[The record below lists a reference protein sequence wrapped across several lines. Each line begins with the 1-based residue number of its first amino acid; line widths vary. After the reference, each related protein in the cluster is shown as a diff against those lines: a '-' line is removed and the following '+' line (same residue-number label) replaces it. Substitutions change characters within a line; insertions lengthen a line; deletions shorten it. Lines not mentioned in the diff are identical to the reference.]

1 MDEEISSA
9 VSYAL
14 NKGFQ
19 IHPDALEILHKID
32 VRELGQIIKDVVKEK
47 TKQKQFLINE
57 EDFEIYLGIKDDEEH
72 QVEFEILSD
81 PTEKITSAEGV
92 EGYGALFASRF
103 NKLRQ
108 IMSDRPES
116 KKVKDIES
124 VKSITKNDDELYVWG
139 LVTDRKSDRNITKIT
154 VEDPTS
160 SMEIVVFEGDL
171 KDAADT
177 LLMDQFAMFKIVPA
191 KNGGFFAKDIILP
204 DIPEH
209 TTNRSKTETYAVFL
223 SDLHVG
229 SKFFMEE
236 ELSEFI
242 KWISSADP
250 IARKIRFVVI
260 GGDLID
266 GVGVFP
272 GQDKVLDQLTTEDQ
286 LQKTFEVLD
295 KIPKHIKVFL
305 ISGNHDAGRKALPQP
320 AIPKMYNSELWDREN
335 FFMLGNPSMVSLN
348 GVKVL
353 MYHGQSIDD
362 VVRTT
367 PGVSYDKPAAVMR
380 HFLKARHMSPI
391 YGSRTPI
398 APETE
403 DMMVIDD
410 VPDIF
415 HSGHVHFV
423 GLDMYKG
430 VLIVNS
436 GAWQR
441 QTDFQESVG
450 ITPTPGMAIIVNLQT
465 MKVYQK
471 DFRVRESDFIE
482 PKHCLLYTSPSPRDR
497 G

>member
-92 EGYGALFASRF
+92 EGYGALFANRF

-154 VEDPTS
+154 VEDPTG

-191 KNGGFFAKDIILP
+191 KNGGFFVKDIILP

-223 SDLHVG
+223 SDPHIG

-236 ELSEFI
+236 ELNDFI
-242 KWISSADP
+242 KWMSSADP

-272 GQDKVLDQLTTEDQ
+272 NQDKVLEQMTTEEQ
-286 LQKTFEVLD
+286 LGKTFEILD
-295 KIPKHIKVFL
+295 KIPKHMKVFL
-305 ISGNHDAGRKALPQP
+305 IPGNHDAGRKALPQP
-320 AIPKMYNSELWDREN
+320 ALPKMYNSELWDREN

-430 VLIVNS
+430 VLIINS

-482 PKHCLLYTSPSPRDR
+482 PKHAEPAPLS
-497 G
+497 

>member
-1 MDEEISSA
+1 MDKEISLA

-19 IHPDALEILHKID
+19 IHPNALEILHKID
-32 VRELGQIIKDVVKEK
+32 VRELGQIIKDVVREK
-47 TKQKQFLINE
+47 TKQKVFLINE
-57 EDFEIYLGIKDDEEH
+57 EDFEIYLGIKDDDEH

-81 PTEKITSAEGV
+81 PTDKITSAEGV
-92 EGYGALFASRF
+92 EGYGKLFASRF
-103 NKLRQ
+103 NKLKQ

-116 KKVKDIES
+116 KKVREIAD
-124 VKSITKNDDELYVWG
+124 VKSITKTDDELFVWG
-139 LVTDRKSDRNITKIT
+139 LVSDRKSDRNITKIT
-154 VEDPTS
+154 LEDPTG
-160 SMEIVVFEGDL
+160 SMEVVVFEGDL
-171 KDAADT
+171 KDKADT
-177 LLMDQFAMFKIVPA
+177 LLMDQFAMLRIVPA
-191 KNGGFFAKDIILP
+191 KNGGFFAKEILLP

-209 TTNRSKTETYAVFL
+209 ATNRSKTETYAVFL

-229 SKFFMEE
+229 SKYFMEQ
-236 ELSEFI
+236 ELQDLI
-242 KWISSADP
+242 DWISSPDP
-250 IARKIRFVVI
+250 IARKIRFIVI
-260 GGDLID
+260 GGDLIE

-272 GQDKVLDQLTTEDQ
+272 NQEKTLNQFTTEDQ
-286 LQKTFEVLD
+286 LKKSFEVLD

-348 GVKVL
+348 RVKVL

-380 HFLKARHMSPI
+380 HFLKARHLSPI

-465 MKVYQK
+465 MKVFQK
-471 DFRVRESDFIE
+471 DFRVEESDFIQ
-482 PKHCLLYTSPSPRDR
+482 PKHAEPAPLS
-497 G
+497 

>member
-32 VRELGQIIKDVVKEK
+32 VKELAQIIKDVVKEK

-81 PTEKITSAEGV
+81 PTSKITSAEGV
-92 EGYGALFASRF
+92 EGYGKLFASRF
-103 NKLRQ
+103 NKLKQ

-124 VKSITKNDDELYVWG
+124 VKSITKNDDELFVWG
-139 LVTDRKSDRNITKIT
+139 LVSDRKSDRNITKIT
-154 VEDPTS
+154 LEDPTS

-191 KNGGFFAKDIILP
+191 KNGGFFAKEIFLP

-250 IARKIRFVVI
+250 IARKIRFVVV

-272 GQDKVLDQLTTEDQ
+272 GQEKILNQTTTEGQ

-320 AIPKMYNSELWDREN
+320 AIPKMYNSQLWDREN
-335 FFMLGNPSMVSLN
+335 FFMLGNPSMISLN

-380 HFLKARHMSPI
+380 HFLRARHMSPI

-403 DMMVIDD
+403 DMMEIDD
-410 VPDIF
+410 IPDIF

-430 VLIVNS
+430 VLIINS

-471 DFRVRESDFIE
+471 DFRVQESDFIE
-482 PKHCLLYTSPSPRDR
+482 PKHAEPAPLS
-497 G
+497 

>member
-171 KDAADT
+171 KDTADT

-482 PKHCLLYTSPSPRDR
+482 PKHAEPAPLS
-497 G
+497 

>member
-19 IHPDALEILHKID
+19 IHPNALEILHKID
-32 VRELGQIIKDVVKEK
+32 VKELGQIIKDVVKEK

-81 PTEKITSAEGV
+81 PTSKITSAEGV
-92 EGYGALFASRF
+92 EGYGKLFASRF
-103 NKLRQ
+103 NKLKQ

-124 VKSITKNDDELYVWG
+124 VKSITKNDDELFVWG
-139 LVTDRKSDRNITKIT
+139 LVSDRKSDRNITKIT
-154 VEDPTS
+154 LEDPTS

-191 KNGGFFAKDIILP
+191 KNGGFFAKEILLP

-209 TTNRSKTETYAVFL
+209 TTNRSKTETFAVFL

-250 IARKIRFVVI
+250 IARKIRFVVV

-272 GQDKVLDQLTTEDQ
+272 GQEKILNQTTTEGQ

-320 AIPKMYNSELWDREN
+320 AIPKMYNSQLWDREN

-410 VPDIF
+410 IPDIF

-471 DFRVRESDFIE
+471 DFRVQESDFIE
-482 PKHCLLYTSPSPRDR
+482 PKHTEPAPLS
-497 G
+497 

>member
-32 VRELGQIIKDVVKEK
+32 VKELGQIIKDVVKEK

-124 VKSITKNDDELYVWG
+124 VKSVTKNDDELYVWG

-410 VPDIF
+410 IPDIF

-482 PKHCLLYTSPSPRDR
+482 PKHAEPAPLS
-497 G
+497 

>member
-32 VRELGQIIKDVVKEK
+32 VSELGQIIKDVVREK
-47 TKQKQFLINE
+47 TKQKKFLINE

-72 QVEFEILSD
+72 QVEVEILSD
-81 PTEKITSAEGV
+81 PTNKITSAEGV
-92 EGYGALFASRF
+92 LGYGALFTSRF
-103 NKLRQ
+103 TKLKK

-116 KKVKDIES
+116 KKIRDIVS
-124 VKSITKNDDELYVWG
+124 VKSITKTNDELYVCG
-139 LVTDRKSDRNITKIT
+139 LITDRRSDRNITKIT
-154 VEDPTS
+154 LEDPTGTI
-160 SMEIVVFEGDL
+160 EIVVFEGDL
-171 KDAADT
+171 KEIADT
-177 LLMDQFAMFKIVPA
+177 LLIDQFVMFKIIPA
-191 KNGGFFAKDIILP
+191 KNSGFFAKDILLP

-209 TTNRSKTETYAVFL
+209 ATNRSKSETYAVFL
-223 SDLHVG
+223 SDLHIG
-229 SKFFMEE
+229 SKYFMEE
-236 ELSEFI
+236 ELDDFI
-242 KWISSADP
+242 KWMSSADP
-250 IARKIRFVVI
+250 VARKIRFVVI
-260 GGDLID
+260 GGDLIE

-272 GQDKVLDQLTTEDQ
+272 NQDKTLKQFTTEAQ

-295 KIPKHIKVFL
+295 KISKHIKVFL

-320 AIPKMYNSELWDREN
+320 AIPKMYNSDLWNREN

-430 VLIVNS
+430 VLIINS

-465 MKVYQK
+465 MKVFQK
-471 DFRVRESDFIE
+471 DFRVKESDFIKSKHVE
-482 PKHCLLYTSPSPRDR
+482 PQKLN
-497 G
+497 

>member
-32 VRELGQIIKDVVKEK
+32 VNELAQIIKDVVREK
-47 TKQKQFLINE
+47 TKQKVFLINE

-81 PTEKITSAEGV
+81 PTNKITSAEGV

-116 KKVKDIES
+116 KKVRDIES
-124 VKSITKNDDELYVWG
+124 IKSVTKANDELYVWG
-139 LVTDRKSDRNITKIT
+139 LVSDRKTDRNITKIT
-154 VEDPTS
+154 LEDPTG
-160 SMEIVVFEGDL
+160 SMEVVVFEGDL
-171 KDAADT
+171 KETADT
-177 LLMDQFAMFKIVPA
+177 LLMDQFAMFRIVPA
-191 KNGGFFAKDIILP
+191 KNGGFFAKDIYLP

-229 SKFFMEE
+229 SKFFMEN
-236 ELSEFI
+236 ELLDFI
-242 KWISSADP
+242 NWISSADP

-272 GQDKVLDQLTTEDQ
+272 GQEKILNQTTTEEQ

-320 AIPKMYNSELWDREN
+320 AIPKMYNSELWEREN
-335 FFMLGNPSMVSLN
+335 FFMLGNPSLVSLN

-380 HFLKARHMSPI
+380 HFLKARHLSPI

-398 APETE
+398 APEIE

-423 GLDMYKG
+423 GLDIYKG
-430 VLIVNS
+430 VLIINS

-465 MKVYQK
+465 MKVFQK
-471 DFRVRESDFIE
+471 DFRVEESDFIE
-482 PKHCLLYTSPSPRDR
+482 PRHAEPAPLS
-497 G
+497 

>member
-32 VRELGQIIKDVVKEK
+32 VKELAQIIKDVVKEK

-81 PTEKITSAEGV
+81 PTGKITSAEGV
-92 EGYGALFASRF
+92 EGYGKLFASRF
-103 NKLRQ
+103 NKLKQ
-108 IMSDRPES
+108 IMSDRPEA
-116 KKVKDIES
+116 KKIKDIES
-124 VKSITKNDDELYVWG
+124 VKSITKNDDELFVWG
-139 LVTDRKSDRNITKIT
+139 LVSDRKADRNITKIT
-154 VEDPTS
+154 LEDPTS

-191 KNGGFFAKDIILP
+191 KNGGFFAKEIFLP

-209 TTNRSKTETYAVFL
+209 STNRSKTETYAVFL

-229 SKFFMEE
+229 SKYFMEQ
-236 ELSEFI
+236 ELQDLI
-242 KWISSADP
+242 GWISSADP
-250 IARKIRFVVI
+250 IARKIRFIVI
-260 GGDLID
+260 GGDLIE

-272 GQDKVLDQLTTEDQ
+272 NQEKTLNQFTTESQ
-286 LQKTFEVLD
+286 LKKSFEVLD

-380 HFLKARHMSPI
+380 HFLRARHMSPI

-410 VPDIF
+410 IPDIF

-471 DFRVRESDFIE
+471 DFRVQESDFIE
-482 PKHCLLYTSPSPRDR
+482 PKHAEPAPLS
-497 G
+497 

>member
-32 VRELGQIIKDVVKEK
+32 VKELGQIIKDVVKEK

-471 DFRVRESDFIE
+471 DFRVQESDFIE
-482 PKHCLLYTSPSPRDR
+482 PKHAEPASLS
-497 G
+497 

>member
-32 VRELGQIIKDVVKEK
+32 VTELAQIIKDVVREK
-47 TKQKQFLINE
+47 TKQKVFMINE

-81 PTEKITSAEGV
+81 PTDKITSAEGV
-92 EGYGALFASRF
+92 EGYGALFVSRF
-103 NKLRQ
+103 NKLKQ

-116 KKVKDIES
+116 KKVRDISS
-124 VKSITKNDDELYVWG
+124 VKSITKTNDELYVWG
-139 LVTDRKSDRNITKIT
+139 LVSDRKSDRNITKIT
-154 VEDPTS
+154 LEDPTS

-171 KDAADT
+171 KENADI
-177 LLMDQFAMFKIVPA
+177 LLMDQFAMFRIVPA
-191 KNGGFFAKDIILP
+191 KNGGFFAKDLYLP

-236 ELSEFI
+236 ELADFI
-242 KWISSADP
+242 NWISSADP
-250 IARKIRFVVI
+250 IARKIRFIVI

-272 GQDKVLDQLTTEDQ
+272 GQEKILNQTTTEEQ

-335 FFMLGNPSMVSLN
+335 FFMLGNPSVVSLN

-380 HFLKARHMSPI
+380 HFLKARHLSPI

-398 APETE
+398 APENE
-403 DMMVIDD
+403 DMMVIDE

-430 VLIVNS
+430 VLIINS

-465 MKVYQK
+465 MKVFQK

-482 PKHCLLYTSPSPRDR
+482 PKHAEPQSVN
-497 G
+497 

>member
-32 VRELGQIIKDVVKEK
+32 VKELGQIIKDVVKEK

-124 VKSITKNDDELYVWG
+124 VKSVTKNDDELYVWG

-272 GQDKVLDQLTTEDQ
+272 GQDKVLEQLTTEDQ

-380 HFLKARHMSPI
+380 HFLRARHMSPI

-450 ITPTPGMAIIVNLQT
+450 ITPTPGMAIIVNLQS

-482 PKHCLLYTSPSPRDR
+482 PKHAEPAPLS
-497 G
+497 

>member
-32 VRELGQIIKDVVKEK
+32 VKELGQIIKDVVKEK

-471 DFRVRESDFIE
+471 DFRVQESDFIE
-482 PKHCLLYTSPSPRDR
+482 PKHAEPAPLS
-497 G
+497 

>member
-32 VRELGQIIKDVVKEK
+32 VKELAQIIKDVVKEK

-81 PTEKITSAEGV
+81 PTSKITSAEGV
-92 EGYGALFASRF
+92 EGYGKLFASRF
-103 NKLRQ
+103 NKLKQ

-124 VKSITKNDDELYVWG
+124 VKSITKNDDELFVWG
-139 LVTDRKSDRNITKIT
+139 LVSDRKSDRNITKIT
-154 VEDPTS
+154 LEDPTS

-171 KDAADT
+171 KDTADT

-191 KNGGFFAKDIILP
+191 KNGGFFAKEILLP

-250 IARKIRFVVI
+250 IARKIRFVVV

-272 GQDKVLDQLTTEDQ
+272 GQEKILNQTTTEGQ

-320 AIPKMYNSELWDREN
+320 AIPKMYNSQLWDREN

-410 VPDIF
+410 IPDIF

-471 DFRVRESDFIE
+471 DFRVQESDFIE
-482 PKHCLLYTSPSPRDR
+482 PKHAEPQQLS
-497 G
+497 

>member
-92 EGYGALFASRF
+92 EGYGELFVSRF

-124 VKSITKNDDELYVWG
+124 VKSITKNDDEMYVWG
-139 LVTDRKSDRNITKIT
+139 LVTDRKSDRNITKVT

-171 KDAADT
+171 KDSADT

-236 ELSEFI
+236 ELSDFI

-295 KIPKHIKVFL
+295 KIPKHIKVML

-398 APETE
+398 APEIE

-410 VPDIF
+410 IPDIF

-471 DFRVRESDFIE
+471 DFRVQESDFVE
-482 PKHCLLYTSPSPRDR
+482 PKHAEPAPLS
-497 G
+497 

>member
-32 VRELGQIIKDVVKEK
+32 VKELAQIIKDVVKEK

-81 PTEKITSAEGV
+81 PTSKITSAEGV
-92 EGYGALFASRF
+92 EGYGKLFASRF
-103 NKLRQ
+103 NKLKQ

-124 VKSITKNDDELYVWG
+124 VKSITKNDDELFVWG
-139 LVTDRKSDRNITKIT
+139 LVSDRKSDRNITKIT
-154 VEDPTS
+154 LEDPTS

-191 KNGGFFAKDIILP
+191 KNGGFFAKEILLP

-209 TTNRSKTETYAVFL
+209 TINRSKTETYAVFL

-229 SKFFMEE
+229 SKYFMEQ
-236 ELSEFI
+236 ELQDLI
-242 KWISSADP
+242 GWISSADP
-250 IARKIRFVVI
+250 IARKIRFIMI
-260 GGDLID
+260 GGDLIE

-272 GQDKVLDQLTTEDQ
+272 NQEKTLNQFTTEAQ
-286 LQKTFEVLD
+286 LKKSFEVLD

-450 ITPTPGMAIIVNLQT
+450 ITPTPGMAILVNLQT
-465 MKVYQK
+465 MKVFQK
-471 DFRVRESDFIE
+471 DFRVEESDFIE
-482 PKHCLLYTSPSPRDR
+482 PKHAEPAPLS
-497 G
+497 

>member
-272 GQDKVLDQLTTEDQ
+272 GQDKVLDQITTEDQ

-482 PKHCLLYTSPSPRDR
+482 PKHAEPASLS
-497 G
+497 

>member
-92 EGYGALFASRF
+92 EGYGALFASRY

-471 DFRVRESDFIE
+471 DFRVKESDFIE
-482 PKHCLLYTSPSPRDR
+482 PKHAEPAPLS
-497 G
+497 

>member
-124 VKSITKNDDELYVWG
+124 VKSITKNDDDLYVWG

-204 DIPEH
+204 DVPEH
-209 TTNRSKTETYAVFL
+209 TTNRSKTETYVVFL

-482 PKHCLLYTSPSPRDR
+482 PKHAEPAPLS
-497 G
+497 

>member
-1 MDEEISSA
+1 MDEGISSA

-32 VRELGQIIKDVVKEK
+32 VKELGQIIKDVVKEK

-92 EGYGALFASRF
+92 EGYGELFVSRF

-124 VKSITKNDDELYVWG
+124 VKSNSKNDDELYVWG

-171 KDAADT
+171 KDSADT

-236 ELSEFI
+236 ELADFI

-295 KIPKHIKVFL
+295 KIPKHIKVML

-367 PGVSYDKPAAVMR
+367 PGVTYDKPAAVMR

-398 APETE
+398 APEIE

-415 HSGHVHFV
+415 HAGHVHFV

-471 DFRVRESDFIE
+471 DFRVQESDFVE
-482 PKHCLLYTSPSPRDR
+482 PKHAEPAPLS
-497 G
+497 

>member
-1 MDEEISSA
+1 MDKEISLA

-47 TKQKQFLINE
+47 TKQKVFLINE
-57 EDFEIYLGIKDDEEH
+57 EDFEIYLGIKDDGEH

-81 PTEKITSAEGV
+81 PTGKITSAEGV

-103 NKLRQ
+103 NKLKQ

-116 KKVKDIES
+116 KKVRDITSIKS
-124 VKSITKNDDELYVWG
+124 VTKTNDELYVWG
-139 LVTDRKSDRNITKIT
+139 LVSDRKSDRNITKIT
-154 VEDPTS
+154 LEDPTS
-160 SMEIVVFEGDL
+160 SMEIVVFEGEL

-177 LLMDQFAMFKIVPA
+177 LLMDQFAMFKIIPA
-191 KNGGFFAKDIILP
+191 KNGGFFAKDILLP

-229 SKFFMEE
+229 SKFFMED
-236 ELSEFI
+236 ELLDFI
-242 KWISSADP
+242 NWVSSADP

-272 GQDKVLDQLTTEDQ
+272 GQDKTLSQLTTEAQ

-295 KIPKHIKVFL
+295 KIPRHIKVFL

-430 VLIVNS
+430 VLIINS

-465 MKVYQK
+465 MKVFQK
-471 DFRVRESDFIE
+471 DFRVQESDFIE
-482 PKHCLLYTSPSPRDR
+482 PKYTEPQKLS
-497 G
+497 

>member
-124 VKSITKNDDELYVWG
+124 VKSVTKNDDELYVWG

-471 DFRVRESDFIE
+471 DFRVQESDFVE
-482 PKHCLLYTSPSPRDR
+482 PKHAEPAPLS
-497 G
+497 

>member
-32 VRELGQIIKDVVKEK
+32 VKELAQIIKDVVKEK

-103 NKLRQ
+103 SKLKQ

-124 VKSITKNDDELYVWG
+124 VKSITKNDDELFVWG
-139 LVTDRKSDRNITKIT
+139 LVSDRKSDRNITKIT
-154 VEDPTS
+154 LEDPTS

-191 KNGGFFAKDIILP
+191 KNGGFFAKEIFLP

-250 IARKIRFVVI
+250 IARKIRFVVV

-272 GQDKVLDQLTTEDQ
+272 GQEKILNQTTTEGQ

-320 AIPKMYNSELWDREN
+320 AIPKMYNSQLWDREN
-335 FFMLGNPSMVSLN
+335 FFMLGNPSMISLN

-380 HFLKARHMSPI
+380 HFLRARHMSPI

-410 VPDIF
+410 IPDIF

-471 DFRVRESDFIE
+471 DFRVQESDFIE
-482 PKHCLLYTSPSPRDR
+482 PKHAEPAPLS
-497 G
+497 

>member
-81 PTEKITSAEGV
+81 PTERITSAEGV

-482 PKHCLLYTSPSPRDR
+482 PKHAEPAPLS
-497 G
+497 

>member
-32 VRELGQIIKDVVKEK
+32 VKELAQIIKDVVKEK

-81 PTEKITSAEGV
+81 PTSKITSAEGV
-92 EGYGALFASRF
+92 EGYGKLFASRF
-103 NKLRQ
+103 NKLKQ

-124 VKSITKNDDELYVWG
+124 VKSITKNDDELFVWG
-139 LVTDRKSDRNITKIT
+139 LVSDRKSDRNITKIT
-154 VEDPTS
+154 LEDPTS

-191 KNGGFFAKDIILP
+191 KNGGFFAKEIFLP

-250 IARKIRFVVI
+250 IARKIRFVVV

-272 GQDKVLDQLTTEDQ
+272 GQEKILNQTTTEGQ

-320 AIPKMYNSELWDREN
+320 AIPKMYNSQLWDREN
-335 FFMLGNPSMVSLN
+335 FFMLGNPSMISLN

-380 HFLKARHMSPI
+380 HFLRARHMSPI

-410 VPDIF
+410 IPDIF

-471 DFRVRESDFIE
+471 DFRVQESDFIE
-482 PKHCLLYTSPSPRDR
+482 PKHAEPAPLS
-497 G
+497 

>member
-403 DMMVIDD
+403 DMMVVDD

-482 PKHCLLYTSPSPRDR
+482 PKHAEPAPLS
-497 G
+497 

>member
-116 KKVKDIES
+116 KKVKDIAS

-471 DFRVRESDFIE
+471 DFRVQESDFIE
-482 PKHCLLYTSPSPRDR
+482 PKHAEPASLS
-497 G
+497 

>member
-348 GVKVL
+348 GVKGL

-471 DFRVRESDFIE
+471 DFRVQESDFIE
-482 PKHCLLYTSPSPRDR
+482 PKHAEPAPLS
-497 G
+497 

>member
-19 IHPDALEILHKID
+19 IHPDALEILHKIN
-32 VRELGQIIKDVVKEK
+32 VSELSQIIKDVVREK

-81 PTEKITSAEGV
+81 PTDKITSAEGV
-92 EGYGALFASRF
+92 DGYGKLFASRF
-103 NKLRQ
+103 NKLKQ

-116 KKVKDIES
+116 KKVREIAD
-124 VKSITKNDDELYVWG
+124 VKSITKIDDDLFVWG
-139 LVTDRKSDRNITKIT
+139 LVSDRKSDRNITKIT
-154 VEDPTS
+154 LEDPTGS
-160 SMEIVVFEGDL
+160 IEIVVFEGDL
-171 KDAADT
+171 KDAADA
-177 LLMDQFAMFKIVPA
+177 LLMDQFAMVRIIPA
-191 KNGGFFAKDIILP
+191 KNGGFFAKEILLP

-209 TTNRSKTETYAVFL
+209 PSNRSKTETYAVFL

-229 SKFFMEE
+229 SKYFMEQ
-236 ELSEFI
+236 ELQDLI
-242 KWISSADP
+242 DWISSADP
-250 IARKIRFVVI
+250 VARKIRFIVI
-260 GGDLID
+260 GGDLIE

-272 GQDKVLDQLTTEDQ
+272 NQEKTLNQFTTEAQ
-286 LQKTFEVLD
+286 LEKSFEVLD

-465 MKVYQK
+465 MKVFQK
-471 DFRVRESDFIE
+471 DFRVEESDFIQ
-482 PKHCLLYTSPSPRDR
+482 PKHAEPAPLS
-497 G
+497 

>member
-1 MDEEISSA
+1 
-9 VSYAL
+9 
-14 NKGFQ
+14 
-19 IHPDALEILHKID
+19 
-32 VRELGQIIKDVVKEK
+32 
-47 TKQKQFLINE
+47 
-57 EDFEIYLGIKDDEEH
+57 
-72 QVEFEILSD
+72 
-81 PTEKITSAEGV
+81 
-92 EGYGALFASRF
+92 
-103 NKLRQ
+103 
-108 IMSDRPES
+108 
-116 KKVKDIES
+116 
-124 VKSITKNDDELYVWG
+124 
-139 LVTDRKSDRNITKIT
+139 
-154 VEDPTS
+154 
-160 SMEIVVFEGDL
+160 MEIVVFEGDL

-191 KNGGFFAKDIILP
+191 KNGGFFVKDIILP

-482 PKHCLLYTSPSPRDR
+482 PKHAEPAPLS
-497 G
+497 

>member
-124 VKSITKNDDELYVWG
+124 VKSVTKNDDELYVWG

-380 HFLKARHMSPI
+380 HFLRARHMSPI

-482 PKHCLLYTSPSPRDR
+482 PKHAEPAPLS
-497 G
+497 

>member
-1 MDEEISSA
+1 
-9 VSYAL
+9 
-14 NKGFQ
+14 
-19 IHPDALEILHKID
+19 
-32 VRELGQIIKDVVKEK
+32 
-47 TKQKQFLINE
+47 
-57 EDFEIYLGIKDDEEH
+57 
-72 QVEFEILSD
+72 
-81 PTEKITSAEGV
+81 
-92 EGYGALFASRF
+92 
-103 NKLRQ
+103 
-108 IMSDRPES
+108 MSDRPES

-124 VKSITKNDDELYVWG
+124 IKSITKNDDELFVWG
-139 LVTDRKSDRNITKIT
+139 LVSDRKSDRNITKIT
-154 VEDPTS
+154 LEDPTS
-160 SMEIVVFEGDL
+160 SIEIVIFEGDL
-171 KDAADT
+171 KDTADT
-177 LLMDQFAMFKIVPA
+177 LLMDQFVMFKIIPA
-191 KNGGFFAKDIILP
+191 KNGGFFAKEIFLP

-223 SDLHVG
+223 SDPHVG
-229 SKFFMEE
+229 SEFFMEE
-236 ELSEFI
+236 ELEYFI
-242 KWISSADP
+242 KWVSSADP
-250 IARKIRFVVI
+250 IARKIRFVIV

-272 GQDKVLDQLTTEDQ
+272 HQDETLNLITVEKQLE
-286 LQKTFEVLD
+286 KTFEILD
-295 KIPKHIKVFL
+295 KIPKHIKVCL
-305 ISGNHDAGRKALPQP
+305 IPGNHDAGRKALPQP
-320 AIPKMYNSELWDREN
+320 AIPKMYNSQLWDREN

-410 VPDIF
+410 IPDIF

-430 VLIVNS
+430 VLIINS

-465 MKVYQK
+465 MKVFQK
-471 DFRVRESDFIE
+471 DFRVEESDFIE
-482 PKHCLLYTSPSPRDR
+482 PKYAEPAPL

>member
-19 IHPDALEILHKID
+19 IHPDALEILHKINVSD
-32 VRELGQIIKDVVKEK
+32 LSQIIKDVVREK
-47 TKQKQFLINE
+47 TKQKVFLINE
-57 EDFEIYLGIKDDEEH
+57 EDFEIYLGIKDDENH

-81 PTEKITSAEGV
+81 PTDKITSAEGV
-92 EGYGALFASRF
+92 EGYGKLFVSRF
-103 NKLRQ
+103 NKLKQ

-116 KKVKDIES
+116 KKVREIAS
-124 VKSITKNDDELYVWG
+124 IKSITKIDDELFVWG

-154 VEDPTS
+154 LEDPTG
-160 SMEIVVFEGDL
+160 SMEVVAFEGNL
-171 KDAADT
+171 KDTADT
-177 LLMDQFAMFKIVPA
+177 LLMDQFVMFRIIPA
-191 KNGGFFAKDIILP
+191 KNGGFFAKEIFLP

-229 SKFFMEE
+229 SKYFMEQ
-236 ELSEFI
+236 ELQDLI
-242 KWISSADP
+242 GWISSADP
-250 IARKIRFVVI
+250 IARKIRFIVI
-260 GGDLID
+260 GGDLIE

-272 GQDKVLDQLTTEDQ
+272 NQEKTLNQFTTEAQ
-286 LQKTFEVLD
+286 LKKSFEVLD

-320 AIPKMYNSELWDREN
+320 AIPKMYNSQLWDREN

-410 VPDIF
+410 IPDIF

-471 DFRVRESDFIE
+471 DFRVQESDFIE
-482 PKHCLLYTSPSPRDR
+482 PKHAEPAPLS
-497 G
+497 

>member
-191 KNGGFFAKDIILP
+191 KNGGFFVKDIILP

-482 PKHCLLYTSPSPRDR
+482 PKHAEPAPLS
-497 G
+497 

>member
-1 MDEEISSA
+1 MDKEISLA

-32 VRELGQIIKDVVKEK
+32 VKELGQIIKDVVREK
-47 TKQKQFLINE
+47 TKQKVFLINE

-81 PTEKITSAEGV
+81 PTNKITSAEGV

-103 NKLRQ
+103 AKLKQ

-116 KKVKDIES
+116 KKVRDIES
-124 VKSITKNDDELYVWG
+124 VKSITKTNDELYVWG
-139 LVTDRKSDRNITKIT
+139 LVSDRKSDRNITKIT
-154 VEDPTS
+154 LEDPTG

-177 LLMDQFAMFKIVPA
+177 LLMDQFAMFRIVPA
-191 KNGGFFAKDIILP
+191 KNGGFFTKDIYLP

-272 GQDKVLDQLTTEDQ
+272 GQDKTLNQLTTEEQ

-320 AIPKMYNSELWDREN
+320 AIPKEYNSELWDREN
-335 FFMLGNPSMVSLN
+335 FFMLGNPSLVSLN

-380 HFLKARHMSPI
+380 HFLKARHLSPI

-465 MKVYQK
+465 MKVFQK
-471 DFRVRESDFIE
+471 DFRVQESDFIE
-482 PKHCLLYTSPSPRDR
+482 PKHAEPQKLS
-497 G
+497 